1 MQRSMEPVP
10 GAGVK
15 NYVFLVYSTDEEV
28 VDTNNVLAK
37 LISGESENSSSR
49 RSPSWGTRPS
59 SPPRIGNTHT

>member
-37 LISGESENSSSR
+37 LMSGESENFKLGKVTVMGN
-49 RSPSWGTRPS
+49 PSFKPA
-59 SPPRIGNTHT
+59 